1 MKITVLMATY
11 EGERY
16 IGQQLDSILVQTIPD
31 IQIMISDDGSK
42 DRTRQILERYK
53 QW

>member
-16 IGQQLDSILVQTIPD
+16 IGQQLDSILVQTIPGQRTGPGRSWND
-31 IQIMISDDGSK
+31 INSGIRGRSC
-42 DRTRQILERYK
+42 
-53 QW
+53 